1 MDHDLLA
8 ELAGYQVELSAVND
22 RRPDRAAAIR
32 EEIKRVSALVV
43 ARVQRLM
50 SDADNFEDAG
60 QHIRAAQARV
70 EAKRL
75 ARDLP
80 SLSGLGGETAVSG
93 APVERAVRGRKGGQ

>member
-8 ELAGYQVELSAVND
+8 ELAGYQVELSAVRD
-22 RRPDRAAAIR
+22 SRSERAAAIR

-50 SDADNFEDAG
+50 SEADNYEEAG
-60 QHIRAAQARV
+60 QHIMAAQARV

-75 ARDLP
+75 ARELP
-80 SLSGLGGETAVSG
+80 GLAGLNGETAVAH